1 MLAHGDP
8 RKEVFLLAN
17 VSHSGTGVKN
27 YLKAKVDIY
36 FAEGIARCATCP
48 MLETYARKQC
58 RRTGEYIVDDRFQG
72 KWCPLD
78 LQLPE
83 PAEDD
88 DAELRRALFQAVEYI
103 QDLCDKHPDL
113 KKLLK

>member
-1 MLAHGDP
+1 MG
-8 RKEVFLLAN
+8 N
-17 VSHSGTGVKN
+17 VTQGGTGVKN

-83 PAEDD
+83 EPGNDD
-88 DAELRRALFQAVEYI
+88 ELRRALFQAVEYI
-103 QDLCDKHPDL
+103 QDLCAKHPDL